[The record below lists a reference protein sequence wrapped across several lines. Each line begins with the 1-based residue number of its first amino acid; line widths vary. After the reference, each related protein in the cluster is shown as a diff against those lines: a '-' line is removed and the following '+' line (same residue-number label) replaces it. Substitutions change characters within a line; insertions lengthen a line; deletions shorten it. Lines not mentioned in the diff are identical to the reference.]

1 MKLVTS
7 CRLKTGGFNPG
18 KILVQPGKTASQV
31 YFKPITVRKKPIN
44 SKFKCSGLKL
54 WHIKDPHEIH
64 PNQQKNGQVPE
75 FLLRKSTFYI
85 YYC

>member
-1 MKLVTS
+1 MTS
-7 CRLKTGGFNPG
+7 RL
-18 KILVQPGKTASQV
+18 TADATLLKVKKKQKKKN
-31 YFKPITVRKKPIN
+31 FLPNCQDFTVRKKPIN
-44 SKFKCSGLKL
+44 SKFKCSGLKP